1 MDRVSDNPKTKIAA
15 TVAKQMHTVSKVIA
29 QKICLVGDFSV
40 GKTSLIRQFVD
51 RQFSDQYLTTV
62 GVKISRKLVSLSSQT
77 HKLSEIKQQ
86 LQLIVWDIEGSTKF
100 KSIVPNY
107 LQGAKGAVIVGDVT
121 RQSTIQNLQAHIHL
135 FNSVNPKS
143 VLVIALNKVDLIKH
157 TEQEEILNYLSQ
169 KLSINKELIK
179 LTSART
185 GEGVDEVFH
194 NLTHQI
200 LSIG

>member
-1 MDRVSDNPKTKIAA
+1 MQSP
-15 TVAKQMHTVSKVIA
+15 SKVIA

-51 RQFSDQYLTTV
+51 KQFSDQYLTTV
-62 GVKISRKLVSLSSQT
+62 GVKISRKLVPLSNQAHSS
-77 HKLSEIKQQ
+77 SEFKRQ
-86 LQLIVWDIEGSTKF
+86 LQLMIWDIEGGTKF
-100 KSIVPNY
+100 KSIAPNY

-121 RQSTIQNLQAHIHL
+121 RQATIQNLQSHIQL
-135 FNSVNPKS
+135 FRSVNPKS

-157 TEQEEILNYLSQ
+157 SEQEQLLNYLSL
-169 KLSINKELIK
+169 KLSITKDIIK
-179 LTSART
+179 LTSAKT
-185 GEGVDEVFH
+185 GESVDEIFH